1 MESKTACLFCGST
14 NTGESFYP
22 EVRFNNRVFVYQECR
37 NCKLNFNDPLLNG
50 DDYNALYP
58 LEYHDEFYFKIK
70 KDYSKQL
77 SIVKKYEDIKSVVDY
92 GCGDAGLLDVLSRNG
107 YSCTGVE
114 YSSSLVERL
123 KKQYPAIRF
132 YTVEEFSRQPDRYDC
147 IHLGDVLEHMTNPNQ
162 TIQDLRGKLNE
173 NGYLFVEGPIEH
185 NTSLA
190 YGFRKMIFKIR
201 KRLQPGRQVDG
212 RPYHTFLANR
222 KNQQDMLEKNL
233 LTRRYFK
240 IYETGWP
247 FPEKIKDCTSIKKT
261 LEYIV
266 AQVSI
271 FGSLFFPAAGNR
283 FYYIGQVQSKGNK
296 NQEPNFK
303 NQINSKL

>member
-1 MESKTACLFCGST
+1 MESKTACLFCGSM
-14 NTGESFYP
+14 NTSESFYP
-22 EVRFNNRVFVYQECR
+22 EVRFNNRVFVYQQCG
-37 NCKLNFNDPLLNG
+37 NCKLNFNNPLLDAN
-50 DDYNALYP
+50 DYNVLYP

-70 KDYSKQL
+70 KTYSKQL
-77 SIVKKYEDIKSVVDY
+77 SIVKKYGDIKSVVDY

-107 YSCTGVE
+107 YTCTGVE

-132 YTVEEFSRQPDRYDC
+132 YTVDEFGTQADRYDC
-147 IHLGDVLEHMTNPNQ
+147 IHLGDVLEHMIEPNQ
-162 TIQDLRGKLNE
+162 TIRNLREKLNE

-190 YGFRKMIFKIR
+190 YGVRKLVFKMR
-201 KRLQPGRQVDG
+201 KKLQPQRQVEG

-222 KNQQDMLEKNL
+222 KNQQRMLEKNL
-233 LTRRYFK
+233 LTTRYFK

-247 FPEKIKDCTSIKKT
+247 FPETIKDCRNIKKT
-261 LEYIV
+261 LEYII

-271 FGSLFFPAAGNR
+271 FGSWFIPVAGNR
-283 FYYIGQVQSKGNK
+283 FYYMGQLQSNNK
-296 NQEPNFK
+296 
-303 NQINSKL
+303 